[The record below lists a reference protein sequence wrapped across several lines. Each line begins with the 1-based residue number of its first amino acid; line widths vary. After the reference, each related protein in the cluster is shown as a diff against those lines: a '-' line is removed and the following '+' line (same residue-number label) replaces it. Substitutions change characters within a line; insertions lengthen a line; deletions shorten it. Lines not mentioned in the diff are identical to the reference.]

1 MRTDRQPFVFF
12 MSLVQTIRRD
22 WLSNVRADILAGIV
36 VALALIPEAIGFSII
51 AGVDPKVGLYASVVI
66 AIVISFAGGRP
77 AMISAATAA
86 TAVLFGSL
94 VREHGLQ
101 YLLAATIL
109 AGIIQIAAG
118 WLRIGT
124 IMRFVS
130 RSVMTGFVNALAILI
145 FMAQLPEL
153 IGVTWQ
159 TYAMIAAGL
168 VIIYTFPR
176 LTRVVPSPLVCIL
189 VLTAIALIFGIDT
202 RTVADLGEL
211 PNALP
216 ALLLPNVP
224 LDFETLRIIFPTSV
238 AVAAVGLLESLLTAS
253 IVDQMTDTRSDKS
266 RESIGQGL
274 ANIASGLFGGM
285 GGCAMIG
292 QSVINVKSGG
302 RTRLSTFTAGAFL
315 LFLLLVLGDWVG
327 LIPMPALVAIM
338 IMVSV
343 GTFSWS
349 SLIDLARHPR
359 RSSVVMLA
367 TVLTVVGTHNLALGV
382 GVGVLLSGIFF
393 AWKVAQIFRVTS
405 TLSADGRERDYLVE
419 GQLFFAS
426 AEDFLDAFDFAEA
439 LDKVRVDLT
448 RAHIWDLTGVNAVD
462 KVVLKFRRAG
472 IDVEVLGLN
481 EASATIM
488 DKLAMHDRPDAMEKV
503 LGH

>member
-1 MRTDRQPFVFF
+1 M
-12 MSLVQTIRRD
+12 TIVARIQQN
-22 WLSNVRADILAGIV
+22 WFSNIRGDLLAGIV

-94 VREHGLQ
+94 VREHGMQ

-109 AGIIQIAAG
+109 AGVIQIFLG
-118 WLRIGT
+118 WLKIGRV
-124 IMRFVS
+124 MRFVS

-153 IGVTWQ
+153 IDVTWQ
-159 TYAMIAAGL
+159 TYVMIAAGL
-168 VIIYTFPR
+168 CIIYSFPR
-176 LTRVVPSPLVCIL
+176 LTRAVPSPLICIL
-189 VLTAIALIFGIDT
+189 VLTAISLLFGIDT
-202 RTVADLGEL
+202 RTVADLGDL

-216 ALLLPNVP
+216 ILLLPDVP
-224 LDFETLRIIFPTSV
+224 LNFETLQSIFPTAV

-253 IVDQMTDTRSDKS
+253 ILDQMTETGSDKN
-266 RESIGQGL
+266 RESIGQGI
-274 ANIASGLFGGM
+274 ANIASALFGGM

-302 RTRLSTFTAGAFL
+302 RTRLSTFVAGAFL
-315 LFLLLVLGDWVG
+315 LFLLLVLGEWVG

-343 GTFSWS
+343 GTFSWT

-359 RSSVVMLA
+359 RSSLVMLA
-367 TVLTVVGTHNLALGV
+367 TVLTVLFTHNLALGV
-382 GVGVLLSGIFF
+382 GVGVLLSGLFF
-393 AWKVAQIFRVTS
+393 AWKVAQIFRVS
-405 TLSADGRERDYLVE
+405 SVLSVDGRTRDYRVE

-426 AEDFLDAFDFAEA
+426 ADEFLEAMDFAEA
-439 LDKVRVDLT
+439 LQTVRLDLSG
-448 RAHIWDLTGVNAVD
+448 AHIWDLTGVNAVD
-462 KVVLKFRRAG
+462 KAVLKFRRAG
-472 IDVEVLGLN
+472 AEVEVIGLN
-481 EASATIM
+481 AASATIM
-488 DKLAMHDRPDAMEKV
+488 DKFAQHDRPDAMAKV